1 MEHGRDDMLPI
12 RHFFIGVLFG
22 AKVELSVV
30 RIVNDDATAEA
41 ESTTEHA
48 DTYYGYIASR
58 QLHARA
64 TDKCQSTRKRPWYVD
79 RHYRSGITNWWVVLV
94 NLAKSA

>member
-1 MEHGRDDMLPI
+1 MLPI

-41 ESTTEHA
+41 EATTEHA
-48 DTYYGYIASR
+48 DTYYGDIASR
-58 QLHARA
+58 
-64 TDKCQSTRKRPWYVD
+64 
-79 RHYRSGITNWWVVLV
+79 
-94 NLAKSA
+94 